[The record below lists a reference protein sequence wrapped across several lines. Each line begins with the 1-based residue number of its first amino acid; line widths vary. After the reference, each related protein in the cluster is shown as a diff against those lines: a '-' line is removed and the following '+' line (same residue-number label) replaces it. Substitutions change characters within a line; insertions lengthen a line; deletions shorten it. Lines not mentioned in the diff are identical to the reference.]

1 MSKRGKGLTLVI
13 VAQLCPVRHV
23 GGNRTR
29 AQIVIELDN
38 IGYSYGGGDLLSDIS
53 LKLQPGSFHFL
64 TGPSGSGKTTLLKLC
79 YGALVPTTGHVRLFE
94 ADVRSMERDDIAM
107 ARRRIGVVHQD
118 CQFLDH
124 LSVSDNISLPLM
136 VSGRDLL
143 GETANLSE
151 LMNWVGLK
159 SRAQAFPPELSGG
172 ERQRAAL
179 ARAVIMSPDAILADE
194 PTGNVDW
201 DMSQRLLRLLIEL
214 NRMGKTI
221 LVATHDLALIRAAKS
236 HVQARVLR
244 ISNQRL
250 QLAGADL

>member
-1 MSKRGKGLTLVI
+1 MI
-13 VAQLCPVRHV
+13 VAQLCLVGHV
-23 GGNRTR
+23 GTNETG
-29 AQIVIELDN
+29 AQTLIELDN
-38 IGYSYGGGDLLSDIS
+38 VAYSYGGGELLSDIS

-79 YGALVPTTGHVRLFE
+79 YGALFPTGGQVSLFGQ
-94 ADVRSMERDDIAM
+94 DVHAMERDDIAM

-124 LSVSDNISLPLM
+124 MNVSDNIALPLV

-143 GETANLSE
+143 SQSANLSE
-151 LMNWVGLK
+151 LMTWVGLK
-159 SRAQAFPPELSGG
+159 SRANALPPELSGG

-201 DMSQRLLRLLIEL
+201 EMSQRLLRLLIEL

-221 LVATHDLALIRAAKS
+221 MVATHDLALIRAAKT